1 MNKMFRFIT
10 VLWIFSCWT
19 TANAGSIVASF
30 TNLSGGL
37 TINGFRLGFPSDDG
51 DNDPSTINFLFDY
64 YDGGAASVFQP
75 ITRGSFYNVAFS
87 GATSLGLFN
96 ADFNLI
102 SPINFNRTGTAPI
115 DALLGS
121 LLPTTFSVSGT
132 PLGELTVRGN
142 TLDLLSITAGPS
154 NEGYFLK
161 LATQIT
167 SGAALNALLS
177 TLDRNLNGSVSSE
190 FSGVGADVSAVPEPT
205 MLLLLGSGLCVFGY
219 SRKKS

>member
-1 MNKMFRFIT
+1 MNKMFRFMA

-30 TNLSGGL
+30 TGISGGL

-75 ITRGSFYNVAFS
+75 ISRGSSYNVAFS
-87 GATSLGLFN
+87 GATSLGPFN

-102 SPINFNRTGTAPI
+102 SPINFNRTGTASI

-121 LLPTTFSVSGT
+121 LLPSTLSVSGT

-161 LATQIT
+161 LATQSYQRHGFKCT
-167 SGAALNALLS
+167 AQHSG
-177 TLDRNLNGSVSSE
+177 SE
-190 FSGVGADVSAVPEPT
+190 FKWQRIE
-205 MLLLLGSGLCVFGY
+205 
-219 SRKKS
+219 